1 MTQSQS
7 CSIYTS
13 LLQYIHTGKSPNI
26 LHPYIFLYLLSL
38 LKNTSGS
45 CNKSTE
51 VAQEED
57 REKGYRDLFTL
68 YLTSHYNWSFRTHN
82 CLLPRRP
89 LRSSENQQSSTFSSI
104 LLFSNRVLKSQGQFW
119 CSRNLSFSLS
129 SLSGGPNTLS
139 LRIWRECFSTK
150 RLGVLV
156 FLHYLHSFLNS
167 TIPDNNSVLPFL
179 PSNSLNA

>member
-38 LKNTSGS
+38 VKNTSGS

-68 YLTSHYNWSFRTHN
+68 YLTVGSRAHI
-82 CLLPRRP
+82 RRYKMA
-89 LRSSENQQSSTFSSI
+89 LTA
-104 LLFSNRVLKSQGQFW
+104 
-119 CSRNLSFSLS
+119 
-129 SLSGGPNTLS
+129 
-139 LRIWRECFSTK
+139 
-150 RLGVLV
+150 V
-156 FLHYLHSFLNS
+156 F
-167 TIPDNNSVLPFL
+167 
-179 PSNSLNA
+179 